1 MAFST
6 DDATLKTIDQQD
18 FYETTLKTAVTDA
31 TDTNIYLTA
40 LPTPTEGFL
49 TIEPTSTS
57 KREVIFYTSLGADY
71 VTCPSAAGGRGV
83 SGTAQGHAVSGVVRL
98 SDAKEY
104 WTVLRDRL
112 LDVQT
117 GWINADETWTCG
129 ADDVI
134 TVPTNATV
142 KYSVGDKIF
151 LQDDG
156 GDLYGYVEAVAA
168 TSLTLVPNDD
178 YTLASGSTITEPKY
192 SKAASPVGF
201 PQWFAYTTSITPAGT
216 MTLTSVTQTCKFKV
230 DGSAVTFQIYVT
242 GTTGGNVNSSF
253 SLSLPISDVGS
264 SLIQQ
269 VLTVR
274 IYDNSTNVGGT
285 SLITT
290 SAPTVTAMRRYD
302 GANFTAGNCGLG
314 TGGTYEI

>member
-83 SGTAQGHAVSGVVRL
+83 SGTAQGHAVSSVVRL
-98 SDAKEY
+98 SDAKQY
-104 WTVLRDRL
+104 WTLLRDRL

-156 GDLYGYVEAVAA
+156 GDLYGNVTAVAA
-168 TSLTLVPNDD
+168 TSLTLASNDD

-192 SKAASPVGF
+192 SKAVSPVGF
-201 PQWFAYTTSITPAGT
+201 PTWFDYTPTLAGNVSMSYTTTTVDLAMFMVVGT
-216 MTLTSVTQTCKFKV
+216 
-230 DGSAVTFQIYVT
+230 AVTLIIHHH
-242 GTTGGNVNSSF
+242 GT
-253 SLSLPISDVGS
+253 
-264 SLIQQ
+264 
-269 VLTVR
+269 
-274 IYDNSTNVGGT
+274 VGGT
-285 SLITT
+285 PNTSLTATLPVACADALTYTACNILDNG
-290 SAPTVTAMRRYD
+290 VTALGFAITNDTGDTLD
-302 GANFTAGNCGLG
+302 GRVAGGGVWTAG
-314 TGGTYEI
+314 TAYVRAQITYKIV